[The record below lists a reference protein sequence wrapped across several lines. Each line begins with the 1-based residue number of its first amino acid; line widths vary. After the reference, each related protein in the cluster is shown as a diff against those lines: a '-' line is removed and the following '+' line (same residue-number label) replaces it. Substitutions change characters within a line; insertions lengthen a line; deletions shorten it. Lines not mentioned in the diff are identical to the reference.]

1 MTLRVR
7 LAAAFG
13 LVALLTALLVAVTA
27 PTIVGRG
34 FAAMAAGDA
43 SPGMGQG
50 PGQGPGPGPNAGL
63 HLQQVQQ
70 ETSVTL
76 IVDALAAAGLASLL
90 GLLMAG
96 RLTRPFGRLQAAAAA
111 VAQGQLSARSGLAGR
126 HDELGSLGRSFDAM
140 AAELE
145 GSEAARRRFFQ
156 DVAHELKTPLAVI
169 DATTSAV
176 IDGVY
181 EHDNRHLQTIRD
193 QSRLLARIV
202 DDLRTISLA
211 ESGALVLR
219 PEPVAVAALLASVA
233 RDMQARATAARQ
245 RIDVQVHDGI
255 TVRADP
261 DRLRQVVAALVD
273 NALRHTPAGG
283 WVQMQAEQRLA
294 TGGAAAG
301 PGAEPAPLAAPV
313 ERVVLTVTD
322 SGPGIAPDDLPHV
335 FERFYRADPARDRAT
350 GSSGLGLAI
359 VRAVVEAHG
368 GRVRAMNVPGGGARM
383 EVELPT
389 NGPPVAE
396 RPALPPG
403 SASDHA

>member
-76 IVDALAAAGLASLL
+76 IVDALAAAGLAALL